1 MNEFIQ
7 QMVNGLSLGST
18 YALLALGL
26 AIVFTI
32 FGLVNFAYGE
42 LIAIGAYTMLACS
55 NLGLPWIV
63 QALAGILAAALASIL
78 MELIAFRPV
87 RHADG
92 TTMLITSFGVAIA
105 IQAVLTIVVSARA
118 RTVPQPSWTVAT
130 VSVGGITLPAY
141 QVVTVLVTAIA
152 LLAMVLILKRTN
164 FGLAMRGAAEN
175 FQTARLLGV
184 RAHRMVSS
192 AFLISGVLAGIGAV
206 LILARTGGAVEPT
219 MGLAPVLK
227 AFVAI
232 VIGGIGS
239 LSGAVVGGL
248 VLGVAEV
255 MLRAYLPGQ
264 VTGLTDGILF
274 ALVVIVIVAR
284 PEGVM
289 GLKARLST

>member
-1 MNEFIQ
+1 MNEFLQ
-7 QMVNGLSLGST
+7 QLVNGLSLGST

-55 NLGLPWIV
+55 NLGLPWFV
-63 QALAGILAAALASIL
+63 QALAGICAAALASLL

-87 RHADG
+87 RHASP
-92 TTMLITSFGVAIA
+92 TTMLITSFGVSIAVQAIL
-105 IQAVLTIVVSARA
+105 IIVVSARS
-118 RTVPQPSWTVAT
+118 RTVPQPDWTVAT
-130 VSVGGITLPAY
+130 ISFAGLTLPAY
-141 QVVTVLVTAIA
+141 QVVTVTVTALA
-152 LLAMVLILKRTN
+152 LVGMIIVLRRTN
-164 FGLAMRGAAEN
+164 FGLAMRASAEN
-175 FQTARLLGV
+175 FTTARLLGV
-184 RAHRMVSS
+184 RANRMVSS
-192 AFLISGVLAGIGAV
+192 AFLISGLLAGVGAV
-206 LILARTGGAVEPT
+206 LILARTGGALEPS

-248 VLGVAEV
+248 ALGVAEV

-274 ALVVIVIVAR
+274 ALIVVVIVLR
-284 PEGVM
+284 PQGIM
-289 GLKARLST
+289 GIRERLRT

>member
-1 MNEFIQ
+1 MNEFLQ
-7 QMVNGLSLGST
+7 QLVNGLSLGST

-42 LIAIGAYTMLACS
+42 LITIGAYVMLACS
-55 NLGLPWIV
+55 NLGLPWHV
-63 QALAGILAAALASIL
+63 QAVAGICAAALASIL

-92 TTMLITSFGVAIA
+92 TTMLITSFGVSIAVQAIL
-105 IQAVLTIVVSARA
+105 VIVVSARS
-118 RTVPQPSWTVAT
+118 RTVPQPAWTVDT
-130 VSVGGITLPAY
+130 VSFAGLMVPAY
-141 QVVTVLVTAIA
+141 QVVTLLVTIVA
-152 LLAMVLILKRTN
+152 LVAMVVVLQRTN
-164 FGLAMRGAAEN
+164 FGLSMRASAEN
-175 FQTARLLGV
+175 FTTARLLGV
-184 RAHRMVSS
+184 RANRMVSS
-192 AFLISGVLAGIGAV
+192 AFVISGLLAGIGAV
-206 LILARTGGAVEPT
+206 LILARTGGALEPT

-248 VLGVAEV
+248 ALGVAEV

-264 VTGLTDGILF
+264 LSGLTDGILF
-274 ALVVIVIVAR
+274 ALVVVVIVLR
-284 PEGVM
+284 PEGIM
-289 GLKARLST
+289 GIKERLRT

>member
-1 MNEFIQ
+1 MNEFFQ
-7 QMVNGLSLGST
+7 QLVNGLSLGST

-42 LIAIGAYTMLACS
+42 LITIGAYVMLACS
-55 NLGLPWIV
+55 NLGLPWIAQV
-63 QALAGILAAALASIL
+63 AAGIVAAGIASVL

-92 TTMLITSFGVAIA
+92 TTMLITSFGVSIA
-105 IQAVLTIVVSARA
+105 IQAILVIVVSARS
-118 RTVPQPSWTVAT
+118 RTVEQPGWTVAT
-130 VSVGGITLPAY
+130 VSFAGLTLPGY
-141 QVVTVLVTAIA
+141 QVVTVLVTTVA
-152 LLAMVLILKRTN
+152 LIAMVVVLKRTD
-164 FGLAMRGAAEN
+164 FGLAMRGSAEN
-175 FQTARLLGV
+175 FTTARLLGV
-184 RAHRMVSS
+184 RANRMVSS
-192 AFLISGVLAGIGAV
+192 AFLISGLLAGIGAV
-206 LILARTGGAVEPT
+206 LILARTGGALEPT

-264 VTGLTDGILF
+264 ITGLTDGILF
-274 ALVVIVIVAR
+274 ALVVLVIVLR

-289 GLKARLST
+289 GLKERLRT

>member
-1 MNEFIQ
+1 MNEFLQ
-7 QMVNGLSLGST
+7 QLVNGLSLGST

-42 LIAIGAYTMLACS
+42 LITIGAYVMLACS
-55 NLGLPWIV
+55 NLGLPWVV
-63 QALAGILAAALASIL
+63 QALAGILAAAVASVL

-105 IQAVLTIVVSARA
+105 VQAILTIVVSARA
-118 RTVPQPSWTVAT
+118 RSVPQPPWTVDT
-130 VSVGGITLPAY
+130 ISVGGLTLPAY
-141 QVVTVLVTAIA
+141 QVVTVLVTGVA
-152 LLAMVLILKRTN
+152 LLAMVIVLKRTN
-164 FGLAMRGAAEN
+164 FGIAMRGSAEN
-175 FQTARLLGV
+175 FTTARLLGV
-184 RAHRMVSS
+184 RANRMVSS
-192 AFLISGVLAGIGAV
+192 AFLISGLLAGVGAV

-264 VTGLTDGILF
+264 ITGLTDGILF
-274 ALVVIVIVAR
+274 ALVVVVIVVR

-289 GLKARLST
+289 GLKERLRT

>member
-1 MNEFIQ
+1 MNEFLQ
-7 QMVNGLSLGST
+7 QLVNGLSLGST

-42 LIAIGAYTMLACS
+42 LITIGAYVMLACS
-55 NLGLPWIV
+55 NLGLPWIAQV
-63 QALAGILAAALASIL
+63 AAGVLAAGIASVL

-92 TTMLITSFGVAIA
+92 TTMLITSFGVSIA
-105 IQAVLTIVVSARA
+105 IQAILVIVVSARS
-118 RTVPQPSWTVAT
+118 RTVEQPGWTVAT
-130 VSVGGITLPAY
+130 VSFGGLTLPAY
-141 QVVTVLVTAIA
+141 QVVTVLVTAAA
-152 LLAMVLILKRTN
+152 LVGMVVVLKRTN
-164 FGLAMRGAAEN
+164 FGLAMRGSAEN
-175 FQTARLLGV
+175 FTTARLLGV
-184 RAHRMVSS
+184 RANRMVSS
-192 AFLISGVLAGIGAV
+192 AFLISGLLAGVGAV
-206 LILARTGGAVEPT
+206 LILARTGGALEPT

-264 VTGLTDGILF
+264 ITGLTDGILF
-274 ALVVIVIVAR
+274 ALVVLVIVVR

-289 GLKARLST
+289 GLKERLRT